1 MPTFRCYHC
10 GYETQDKGDFIDSSN
25 TSTQH
30 WMMFICPQCAL
41 MSPPVAETSSSCGCR
56 PAYPYP
62 HWMLEETNHGLYVRA
77 YGPKGGSCSSPMLPN
92 HQLAR
97 KPASLLRPGLEGT
110 LWDHHKR
117 LIERGNARSAAFKA
131 DCDAIPEKAPLAER
145 LATMDAARE
154 RHLVGPHDDR
164 VEHDG
169 ADLMRR
175 ASLARAA

>member
-10 GYETQDKGDFIDSSN
+10 GFETQDKGDFIDGNN

-30 WMMFICPQCAL
+30 WMMFICPQCSL
-41 MSPPVAETSSSCGCR
+41 VNPPVAEVSSSFGCR
-56 PAYPYP
+56 PAYKNPR
-62 HWMLEETNHGLYVRA
+62 WSVEETNQGLCVKA
-77 YGPKGGSCSSPMLPN
+77 YGEKGGSVITPMLAT
-92 HQLAR
+92 HQLA
-97 KPASLLRPGLEGT
+97 KAPAGILRPGLEGSM
-110 LWDHHKR
+110 WDHHKR
-117 LIERGNARSAAFKA
+117 LIERGRARSAAFKA

-145 LATMDAARE
+145 LATMDEARE

-175 ASLARAA
+175 AVGRAA